1 MSVKKFIVIVMAV
14 FCLSFGAYTPKAHA
28 GIPVIDIAGLLE
40 AILTF
45 ITTLDEVASSYEQVA
60 NQMLEIENQVKALE
74 MQAQNLQKMDLG
86 NSRKNISTLR
96 GNLNKIKQLHSTTK
110 AIPLQYDSV
119 QARRDQIYKKVDK
132 EYKAYSGSSLA
143 ELKVQAAEIL
153 TQTSESA
160 RDAMMAQGMIVDIEA
175 DEGTLEE
182 LLANSDA
189 AEGALEANQVNNQL
203 VGLQTNQM
211 MRLQV
216 INAASARL
224 QASQYDEQV
233 QKKLMTE
240 AEADRFSTRKSKD
253 NPLQGGGEGQGFV
266 DFK

>member
-1 MSVKKFIVIVMAV
+1 MSMKKFVVIVMTV

-45 ITTLDEVASSYEQVA
+45 ITTLEEVYASYEQID
-60 NQMLEIENQVKALE
+60 NQINQIQNQVRGLE
-74 MQAQNLQKMDLG
+74 MQAKNLQKMDLAK
-86 NSRKNISTLR
+86 SLKNISTLR
-96 GNLNKIKQLHSTTK
+96 GNMNKIKQLHSTSK

-119 QARRDQIYKKVDK
+119 LARREQIYKKVDK

-143 ELKVQAAEIL
+143 ELKGQAAEIL
-153 TQTSESA
+153 TQTSEAA
-160 RDAMMAQGMIVDIEA
+160 RDAMMAQGLIVDIET
-175 DEGTLEE
+175 DEVTLEE
-182 LLANSDA
+182 LLANSDT
-189 AEGALEANQVNNQL
+189 AEGALEASQVNNQL
-203 VGLQTNQM
+203 VALQTNQM

-240 AEADRFSTRKSKD
+240 AESDRFNERKNKD
-253 NPLQGGGEGQGFV
+253 NPLQGGGNGPGFV